1 MTLKNPIISIIIPT
15 YNRCNLLPRAIN
27 SVLNQSFKNFELIIV
42 DDGSTDETKKIIEKY
57 LKKNSRIKYIYQKNS
72 GSPAQPRNTG
82 IKIAKGNYIAFL
94 DHDDEWFNDKLE
106 KQIKMYIKNN
116 KDNKI
121 GLVGCGAISINT
133 KSKEKK
139 IIKFPP
145 SLKIKSAK
153 ALKKII
159 PYSCSSIMIKKSIFQ
174 EIGLFDEKMRVSD
187 DYDMYI
193 RISRKYRF
201 IFIQEPLFNY
211 YIHENNLSKSNSL
224 INENM
229 IKDVQKIIKK
239 HKKIFSKYPNIYS
252 KILKKIGTY
261 YMLKNNHQLASKY
274 FIKSIKVNPLSR
286 IYINLILSFSPK
298 LYKKILFFK
307 KKLKN

>member
-1 MTLKNPIISIIIPT
+1 
-15 YNRCNLLPRAIN
+15 
-27 SVLNQSFKNFELIIV
+27 
-42 DDGSTDETKKIIEKY
+42 
-57 LKKNSRIKYIYQKNS
+57 
-72 GSPAQPRNTG
+72 
-82 IKIAKGNYIAFL
+82 
-94 DHDDEWFNDKLE
+94 
-106 KQIKMYIKNN
+106 
-116 KDNKI
+116 
-121 GLVGCGAISINT
+121 
-133 KSKEKK
+133 
-139 IIKFPP
+139 
-145 SLKIKSAK
+145 
-153 ALKKII
+153 
-159 PYSCSSIMIKKSIFQ
+159 
-174 EIGLFDEKMRVSD
+174 
-187 DYDMYI
+187 
-193 RISRKYRF
+193 
-201 IFIQEPLFNY
+201 LFNY